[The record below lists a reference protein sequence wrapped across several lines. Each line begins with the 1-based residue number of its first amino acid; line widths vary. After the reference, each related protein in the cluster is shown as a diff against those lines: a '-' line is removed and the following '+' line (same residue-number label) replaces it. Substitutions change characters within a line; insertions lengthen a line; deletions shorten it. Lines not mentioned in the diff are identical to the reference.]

1 MKKLV
6 CILVSLVM
14 IFSVTGLAFAEKEQ
28 KNETPIIIIPG
39 FMQTNLQY
47 ENEDSTFEKVWA
59 PDFLGKLGIV
69 GQNLPDILKSALE
82 IFNDNTEALGE
93 ALMDMM
99 SDLMPKMMCNP
110 DGTSVYKVLPYEND
124 PAKRNMHHIK
134 HSGEEYHMQGYYTF
148 ASYICDEGYA
158 KEENVFIFEYDS
170 RFDAITNAESLRE
183 FVKAVKAYTGKDKV
197 SLIGVSYGGQIEA
210 AYLHM
215 FMDDNDIEKAVFNV
229 PALLGTNFGDRLL
242 NARVEFALD
251 DIVALIEHMS
261 ASDTELSTLLKDADP
276 EFFSRL
282 LNGLSAGISEYAR
295 YWSSVYSLTSVEYY
309 EQLKEKYLDPVASAE
324 IIKRNDIIHYE
335 IMPKMKETLNE
346 CLDRGIYIA
355 IHAGSG
361 LDLVL
366 GGDENADL
374 LLPTEKVTGA
384 VCAPRGK
391 RFSDG
396 FTGAGTECKNPEHH
410 HVSPSMEIDASTA
423 FLPENTW
430 FVEGTPHAMF
440 QFDSYGLELAAKA
453 LCTDELKDVHSDP
466 EFPQF
471 MTSKNVNF
479 GVFAKFNE
487 SAPGYIT
494 KKDSSIIIENLFEN
508 NKIKVLSVKAKG
520 LDISFDSESKKI
532 LSPGEQIEIS
542 FNGEIPNKNAVRAAV
557 TVKYIKY
564 DIISSVAERTFDL
577 TVLDGEKGESDGS
590 IVDNEYYIKNSSGMN
605 IIKKALTIV
614 GNLFDLIFVLS
625 EFLTGDAFR
634 YLL

>member
-1 MKKLV
+1 MKKV
-6 CILVSLVM
+6 ICIILSVVM
-14 IFSVTGLAFAEKEQ
+14 IFSITGIAFAQKEQ
-28 KNETPIIIIPG
+28 TTDTPVIIIPG
-39 FMQTNLQY
+39 FMQTSLQY
-47 ENEDSTFEKVWA
+47 ENEDGTTEKVWL

-69 GQNLPDILKSALE
+69 GENLPEILKSALE
-82 IFNDNTEALGE
+82 AFKDNPEALGE

-110 DGTSVYKVLPYEND
+110 DGTSLYPVFPYEND
-124 PAKRNMHHIK
+124 PAKRNMYHIK
-134 HSGEEYHMQGYYTF
+134 HSGEEIHMQAYYTV
-148 ASYICDEGYA
+148 ANYLCTEGYA
-158 KEENVFIFEYDS
+158 KENNVFIFEYDS
-170 RFDAITNAESLRE
+170 RFDAVTNAEYLRD
-183 FVKAVKAYTGKDKV
+183 FVKAVKAYTGKEKV
-197 SLIGVSYGGQIEA
+197 SLFGVSYGGQIEA

-242 NARVEFALD
+242 NGRVEFALD
-251 DIVALIEHMS
+251 DIVTLIEHMS
-261 ASDTELSTLLKDADP
+261 GSDTEIGTLLKDADP
-276 EFFSRL
+276 EFFSRV
-282 LNGLSAGISEYAR
+282 LNGVSAGIAEYAR

-309 EQLKEKYLDPVASAE
+309 ESLKEKFLDPVDSAE
-324 IIKRNDIIHYE
+324 MIKRNDIIHYE
-335 IMPKMKETLNE
+335 MMPKMKETLNE
-346 CLDRGIYIA
+346 CLNRGIYVA
-355 IHAGSG
+355 IHASSG
-361 LDLVL
+361 LNLAL
-366 GGDENADL
+366 GGDDNADL

-384 VCAPRGK
+384 TCTTVGK

-396 FTGAGTECKNPEHH
+396 FTGAKTSCSNPQHH
-410 HVSPSMEIDASTA
+410 HVSPSMEVDASTA

-440 QFDSYGLELAAKA
+440 QYDSYGLELAAKA

-466 EFPQF
+466 AFPQF
-471 MTSKNVNF
+471 TTSKNVNF
-479 GVFAKFNE
+479 GVFAKFNK

-494 KKDSSIIIENLFEN
+494 KDDSSIIIENLFKK

-520 LDISFDSESKKI
+520 LDISFDSKNGKI
-532 LSPGEQIEIS
+532 LSPGEQIEIG
-542 FNGEIPNKNAVRAAV
+542 FKGEIPDKNAVRAAV

-577 TVLDGEKGESDGS
+577 TVLGSQTGEGDGS
-590 IVDNEYYIKNSSGMN
+590 IIDNEYYINNQSGMN
-605 IIKKALTIV
+605 IIKKALTII